1 MTATTRS
8 LREAQP
14 GRATDGAGAQ
24 ASAPGKQTLTE
35 TLGEGEG
42 LPAVQRS
49 QFERSLGRDLSA
61 VRVHTGDAAGNE
73 ADRVNARAYATGQN
87 IVFARGAYNPF
98 DRRSVH
104 LLAHEVAHTDRK
116 SVV

>member
-1 MTATTRS
+1 MTMRT
-8 LREAQP
+8 LREPQP
-14 GRATDGAGAQ
+14 GRSLDGADAM

-35 TLGEGEG
+35 TLGAGES
-42 LPAVQRS
+42 LPAVQRQ

-98 DRRSVH
+98 DRQSHH
-104 LLAHEVAHTDRK
+104 LLAHEVAHTAQQHGAA
-116 SVV
+116 